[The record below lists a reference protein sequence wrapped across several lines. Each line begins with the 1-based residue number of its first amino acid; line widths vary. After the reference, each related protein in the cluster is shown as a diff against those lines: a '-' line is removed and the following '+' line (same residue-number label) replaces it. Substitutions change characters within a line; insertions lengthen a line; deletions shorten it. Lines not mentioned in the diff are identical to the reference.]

1 MTNDEVA
8 YDIAVTMLEVID
20 HHMTKGLPA
29 EDILDGVADS
39 FVILMSAIELRQ
51 GAITH

>member
-29 EDILDGVADS
+29 EVILDGVADS